1 MAAEA
6 DSLGVECTRRPV
18 FEELEPEDCLE
29 LLADEPLGHVALTAH
44 ALPVVVPVN
53 FAMIDGDIVW
63 RSPEGTKQSEGPGGF
78 VVAFEADHYDLQQ
91 TLGWSVMVQ
100 GLAHVMTDPDEL
112 DRAKELPLE
121 SWTLEGAADTYV
133 RLVPNIVT
141 GIRIRV
147 PSLS

>member
-1 MAAEA
+1 VAAEV
-6 DSLGVECTRRPV
+6 DSLGVECTRSPV
-18 FEELEPEDCLE
+18 FEELGPQDCLE
-29 LLADEPLGHVALTAH
+29 LLADEPVGHVALTAR

-63 RSPEGTKQSEGPGGF
+63 RSPEGTKQGEVPADF
-78 VVAFEADHYDLQQ
+78 VVAFEADHYDLHH

-100 GLAHVMTDPDEL
+100 GLAHVVTDSDEL
-112 DRAKELPLE
+112 DRAKRLPLE
-121 SWTLEGAADTYV
+121 SWTRAGAADTYV

>member
-6 DSLGVECTRRPV
+6 DSLGVESTRRPV

-29 LLADEPLGHVALTAH
+29 LLADEPLGHVALTAR

-63 RSPEGTKQSEGPGGF
+63 RSPEGTKQSEGSGGF
-78 VVAFEADHYDLQQ
+78 VVAFEADHYDLQH

-112 DRAKELPLE
+112 DRAKELPLK
-121 SWTLEGAADTYV
+121 SWMLEGAADTYV